1 MDLSLPPRW
10 PSEARFDA
18 MGILPSA
25 LYTLVDLTDEELH
38 QVRQACEAAC
48 IEDGNVPNSS
58 VRIATQ
64 PRFIGQPLRAVFDHH
79 VAWRARDAP
88 LEFDPKMFVVIVD
101 LEWQQKGVLIVTL
114 DDEEEE
120 DGKVDSFFTN
130 AEDAGR
136 IIVNIQISN
145 MDWDELKSTFGLEAG
160 DEHDGDDGDDDD
172 NNNNNNNDDNP
183 GPDAHHEDGDE
194 RGGSHHPDPDSDD
207 QDLGGPPPPKESSNM
222 GFYIP
227 IYIHSQLQPDE
238 VLKELE
244 PMIRYKTPDDYACR
258 IQDSLTP
265 SPAAATA
272 ASSSAGHDLVAQA
285 AALHPLRCA
294 RNQWL
299 HQKMLIVVDTPD
311 PVENGMLMV
320 RLDWAGLTK
329 DEASPRSRSKAD
341 LVNKGTALAGALDL
355 NSCTIR
361 LRYNCQYGLQNPFLT
376 VAQGDA
382 QWPSMTVRQRPK
394 FLVCEYNTPG
404 AEWGFGVDL
413 LYAGVS
419 YQQEYSQEQL
429 VLDQELIVREQYN
442 GTAENFE
449 EAVLKFPM
457 VCREY
462 RFVENFDT
470 RHFLCIDRLDIAEV
484 GVLLVRRRW
493 DGNVWRRTDQ
503 ELMELDVVGVRSV
516 RVPVKDA
523 LKVLEK
529 GRAGDTAE
537 MSQELVEFFDDS
549 D

>member
-18 MGILPSA
+18 VESLPSA

-79 VAWRARDAP
+79 VEWRARDAP
-88 LEFDPKMFVVIVD
+88 LEFDPKMFAVVVD
-101 LEWQQKGVLIVTL
+101 VEWQQKGILLVTL
-114 DDEEEE
+114 DDKEEGG
-120 DGKVDSFFTN
+120 GKVDSFFTD

-145 MDWDELKSTFGLEAG
+145 MGWDELKSTFGLEAG
-160 DEHDGDDGDDDD
+160 NEHDGDDGDDDD
-172 NNNNNNNDDNP
+172 DNHNSE
-183 GPDAHHEDGDE
+183 PDAHQEDGDE
-194 RGGSHHPDPDSDD
+194 GGGSHHPDPDSGD

-227 IYIHSQLQPDE
+227 IYVHSQLQSDE

-258 IQDSLTP
+258 IQDCLTP
-265 SPAAATA
+265 SPAAAA
-272 ASSSAGHDLVAQA
+272 ASSSAASRDLVAQA

-299 HQKMLIVVDTPD
+299 HQKMLIVVDTPN

-329 DEASPRSRSKAD
+329 DEASPRSSSKAD
-341 LVNKGTALAGALDL
+341 LVDKGAALAEALKLD
-355 NSCTIR
+355 SCTIR

-376 VAQGDA
+376 IAHGDA
-382 QWPSMTVRQRPK
+382 KWPSETARQRPK
-394 FLVCEYNTPG
+394 FLVCQYNTTG

-413 LYAGVS
+413 LYAGVP
-419 YQQEYSQEQL
+419 YHQEYSQEQL

-457 VCREY
+457 VCREN
-462 RFVENFDT
+462 RFVESFDT
-470 RHFLCIDRLDIAEV
+470 RHFICIDRLDITEA
-484 GVLLVRRRW
+484 GVLLVRRLW
-493 DGNVWRRTDQ
+493 DGNVWGRTDQ

-523 LKVLEK
+523 LKVLGK
-529 GRAGDTAE
+529 GRARDMEGLSPE
-537 MSQELVEFFDDS
+537 IVEFFGDS